1 MSRVVLEMNVDRVG
15 RWLVWLSMLVLSLG
29 LFREIYI
36 EMLGY
41 ETALKDLRQIALDTE
56 HCLGSFYS
64 SALMGLSALLMT
76 AIGQRERVGWRA
88 VRWYVLAVIFAL
100 MALDESVSF
109 HEVLIEPLRP
119 LFSFS
124 GFLHFAWIVP
134 GALFTLVVGLA
145 YIPFVFSFEPVVRKR
160 IIAAGTMYVTGALGF
175 EAIGGYFN
183 SIGGFEHPLYTAAFL
198 VEESLEIL
206 GLTLFATTL
215 LKLVPD
221 VFGKGN
227 HARAGVGVPAE

>member
-1 MSRVVLEMNVDRVG
+1 MDVGRVA
-15 RWLVWLSMLVLSLG
+15 RWLVWVSVLVLSLG
-29 LFREIYI
+29 IFREIYVI
-36 EMLGY
+36 IFGL

-64 SALMGLSALLMT
+64 SALMGLSALLMI
-76 AIGQRERVGWRA
+76 AIGQREHERWRSI
-88 VRWYVLAVIFAL
+88 RWYVLAAIFAL
-100 MALDESVSF
+100 MSLDESVSF

-119 LFSFS
+119 VFSFS
-124 GFLHFAWIVP
+124 SFLHFAWIVP
-134 GALFTLVVGLA
+134 GALFALVVGLA
-145 YIPFVFSFEPVVRKR
+145 YIPFVFSFEAAIRNR
-160 IIAAGTMYVTGALGF
+160 IIASGGMYVTGALGL
-175 EAIGGYFN
+175 EAVGGHFK

-221 VFGKGN
+221 VFGSR
-227 HARAGVGVPAE
+227 HDAAFVVPAE